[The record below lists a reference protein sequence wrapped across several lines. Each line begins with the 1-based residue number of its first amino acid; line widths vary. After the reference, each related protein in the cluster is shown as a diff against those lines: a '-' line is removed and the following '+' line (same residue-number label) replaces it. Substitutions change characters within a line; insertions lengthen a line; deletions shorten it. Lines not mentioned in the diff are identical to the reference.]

1 MKAIDKTPLLITKW
15 QKSKFSRTL
24 LLLFILFLTSKILP
38 AQVQL
43 PTAPKPNSITISSPV
58 RSLIPN
64 SYPTINYSTI
74 NSYSSINTHPSMAS
88 FKRYKSQMEM
98 HLADVQRVK
107 SEELRKREFEKDIRA
122 FISGNGNNYTLSYKG
137 NEKGA
142 KFYREAFEKLSVSAD
157 KGMSVKESVF
167 IVENAY
173 YEGKKDYS
181 EFEKTIKQTGD
192 FLREKLNEL
201 GYNKNSNL
209 AKNFLL
215 FQFFAD
221 TLKLQS
227 KNLEHLP
234 LTYDFD
240 DYMGQDNWSK
250 MFVHKLLETGK
261 GQCNSLPRLY
271 MVLAEEIN
279 AKAHLAYSPNHTYVK
294 FQDNNNKRKWYNV
307 ELTNGMLTTDDF
319 IFQAGF
325 IKAEAIQN
333 KIYMQ
338 PLTDKQFMGGQLVEL
353 ALGYIQKYGYDE
365 FVGQVIDRAL
375 QIDPQSIQG
384 HLVKSNFL
392 TTKLDLLLLELQIT
406 KENFN
411 KIRNYPIAMSLFKER
426 QSQYDKVDEL
436 GYAEMPPE
444 MYQNWLASLK
454 DEKQKQDNNNI
465 RLKVGK
471 SLKN

>member
-1 MKAIDKTPLLITKW
+1 MKTIDRNLLLITKW
-15 QKSKFSRTL
+15 LKSKFTKTL
-24 LLLFILFLTSKILP
+24 LLLMFFVVFPLIVSG
-38 AQVQL
+38 QVKL
-43 PTAPKPNSITISSPV
+43 PTVPKPSSITMNSPV

-64 SYPTINYSTI
+64 SYPTISYSTI
-74 NSYSSINTHPSMAS
+74 NSYSSINTHPPMAN
-88 FKRYKSQMEM
+88 FKVYKSQMEM
-98 HLADVQRVK
+98 HKADVQRVK
-107 SEELRKREFEKDIRA
+107 AEELKQKEFEQDIRA
-122 FISGNGNNYTLSYKG
+122 FISGNGGNYTLPYKG
-137 NEKGA
+137 NESGA

-167 IVENAY
+167 LVENAY

-192 FLREKLNEL
+192 FLRNKIDEL

-271 MVLAEEIN
+271 LVLAEEIG
-279 AKAHLAYSPNHTYVK
+279 AKASLALSPNHSYIK
-294 FQDNNNKRKWYNV
+294 FTENGKKWYNV
-307 ELTNGMLTTDDF
+307 ELTSGMLTTNAF
-319 IFQAGF
+319 ILQSGY
-325 IKAEAIQN
+325 IKAEALQN

-338 PLTDKQFMGGQLVEL
+338 PMNNQEFLSGQLSEL
-353 ALGYIQKYGYDE
+353 ALGYIHKYGYDE
-365 FVGQVIDRAL
+365 FVNEMISKAL
-375 QIDPQSIQG
+375 EVNPKSIKAN
-384 HLVKSNFL
+384 LIKSNYLNVKFQHTL
-392 TTKLDLLLLELQIT
+392 NQLGIT
-406 KENFN
+406 EDNF
-411 KIRNYPIAMSLFKER
+411 KDIENYPHAIRLYKETI
-426 QSQYDKVDEL
+426 SQYNKVDGM
-436 GYAEMPPE
+436 GYAEMPADI
-444 MYQNWLASLK
+444 YQRWLNSLK
-454 DEKQKQDNNNI
+454 KEKQRQENESI
-465 RLKVGK
+465 RIKVVQ
-471 SLKN
+471 SIKN